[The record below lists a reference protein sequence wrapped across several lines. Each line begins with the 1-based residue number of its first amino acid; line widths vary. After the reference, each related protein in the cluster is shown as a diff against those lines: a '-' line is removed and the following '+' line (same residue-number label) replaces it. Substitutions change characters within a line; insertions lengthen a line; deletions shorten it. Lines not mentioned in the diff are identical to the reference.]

1 MESEAPGGSAM
12 ELEAVRQAGGA
23 PLARLLGLA
32 RSALGSATR
41 LLSRRYISLF
51 MLLGVPTTVLTFLL
65 RTLGSM
71 QAARRRRALADVAGR
86 RRQEARDNIAA
97 VLAETHGSTKSGP
110 QQDVLGLGFLE
121 LQKRLK
127 DGKLSAQT
135 VLASYRAQAGRA
147 HARVNCLTEFL
158 PEAGQVAQV
167 APRAHVAAC
176 GRGSRGRPGRA
187 LRAPGRARV
196 VPAPARASVWLCR
209 CDRARAA
216 S

>member
-1 MESEAPGGSAM
+1 MDSEPPGGSPM
-12 ELEAVRQAGGA
+12 ELEAVRQAGEA

-32 RSALGSATR
+32 RNALGSATR

-71 QAARRRRALADVAGR
+71 QAARRRALADVAGR

-97 VLAETHGSTKSGP
+97 VLAETHSSTKSGP

-147 HARVNCLTEFL
+147 HARVNCLTESL